1 MQRIAYPLEPV
12 DPGLW
17 KRSGA
22 LKYRLVAVALSFAC
36 VAGVLV
42 AL

>member
-1 MQRIAYPLEPV
+1 MQRLAQPLEPV
-12 DPGLW
+12 DPGLI
-17 KRSGA
+17 KHADA

-36 VAGVLV
+36 VAGVLA

>member
-1 MQRIAYPLEPV
+1 MQRVTQDLEQV

-17 KRSGA
+17 KHADRLG
-22 LKYRLVAVALSFAC
+22 YRLVAVALTFAC
-36 VAGVLV
+36 VAGVLS